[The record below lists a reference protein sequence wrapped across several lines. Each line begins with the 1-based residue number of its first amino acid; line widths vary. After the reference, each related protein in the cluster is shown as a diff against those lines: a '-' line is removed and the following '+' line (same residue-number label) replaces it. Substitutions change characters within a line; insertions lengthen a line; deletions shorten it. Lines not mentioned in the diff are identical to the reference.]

1 MKRMRAK
8 VVLFASLLALVILV
22 PAIYI
27 RFKPARPLP
36 APEQPA
42 EAAAIE
48 SAPAPASSHSILKRV
63 TQARPQDD
71 LPPRQFQFAT
81 DTDEVKAQL
90 VDLGVSD
97 DPTNL
102 KIILSQ
108 LENPNPEIR
117 QAALSA
123 TIDFHSKD
131 AIPTLQ
137 NEMNWATD
145 LEEKLAIKRA
155 IEFLELPAF
164 GTGGDVTSN
173 DPSNPAAN

>member
-1 MKRMRAK
+1 MRAK
-8 VVLFASLLALVILV
+8 VVISASLLALVILV

-27 RFKPARPLP
+27 RFKPASPPP
-36 APEQPA
+36 ATEQPA
-42 EAAAIE
+42 EAAATE

-71 LPPRQFQFAT
+71 LLPRPFQFAT
-81 DTDEVKAQL
+81 DPDEARAQL
-90 VDLGVSD
+90 VELGTSGE
-97 DPTNL
+97 PANL

-137 NEMNWATD
+137 NEMNWAAD
-145 LEEKLAIKRA
+145 PEEKVAIKKA
-155 IEFLELPAF
+155 IEFLQLPTF
-164 GTGGDVTSN
+164 GSGGDVTSN